1 MLSVKNLHAKYGG
14 HLKCFGMTTVCE
26 LLATGAFA
34 ELKEKGKALA
44 ALGAEALLC
53 YANQHTNVSVAK
65 SILGEVLGRISGD
78 LVEEG
83 LVDKVLLARG
93 RAILG

>member
-26 LLATGAFA
+26 LLTASAFA

-44 ALGAEALLC
+44 ALGAEALLW
-53 YANQHTNVSVAK
+53 YASQRRTSQLQ
-65 SILGEVLGRISGD
+65 SPF
-78 LVEEG
+78 LVKF
-83 LVDKVLLARG
+83 LDASPVIWLRKVL
-93 RAILG
+93 